1 MIESGVSAGS
11 GRERAA
17 IATGKFHEHPSV
29 MEALLAP
36 GVPLDIA
43 LLDRVV
49 EVFYDPMNPQVEC
62 SNVDITPPRLDVSL
76 RDAEGCG

>member
-1 MIESGVSAGS
+1 
-11 GRERAA
+11 
-17 IATGKFHEHPSV
+17 